1 MIEIRRATLA
11 DEEAVAALVRVLGEA
26 VGVTGGD
33 INPVSWYST
42 LRKMLASPEWTFL
55 LAEEKKRKVG
65 LLVLLIL
72 PSLYHGGNYAAI
84 TELMVENDFQGKGV
98 GEILVDEAK
107 RLARA
112 QGCAELDVSV
122 EVQNEKAIGFY
133 QKLGFEKKHAD
144 FGMKL

>member
-1 MIEIRRATLA
+1 MIEIKRATLA
-11 DEEAVAALVRVLGEA
+11 DEEAVAVLVRELGEA
-26 VGVTGGD
+26 VGVLGGD

-55 LAEEKKRKVG
+55 LAEDGKKNAG
-65 LLVLLIL
+65 LLVLLML
-72 PSLYHGGNYAAI
+72 PSLYYGGNFAAI
-84 TELMVENDFQGKGV
+84 TELIVAKGFQGKGV
-98 GEILVDEAK
+98 GAMLVEEAK

-112 QGCAELDVSV
+112 KGCAEIDVSV
-122 EVQNEKAIGFY
+122 EVENEHAIGFY